1 MPPRAWLIN
10 TARGS
15 VVDETA
21 LYDALAGE
29 RLAGAA
35 LDVFDREPYVP
46 VDPSRDLRTLPTVV
60 LAPHV
65 GSHTREANRGMAERA
80 LQNIVRAE
88 AGDFA
93 GMDLVNREV
102 LNNG

>member
-1 MPPRAWLIN
+1 
-10 TARGS
+10 
-15 VVDETA
+15 VVDELA

-46 VDPSRDLRTLPTVV
+46 VDPSCDLRHLPNVI

-80 LQNIVRAE
+80 LQNVMLAE
-88 AGDFA
+88 AHDHQR
-93 GMDLVNREV
+93 MDLVNPEV
-102 LNNG
+102 LRRPL